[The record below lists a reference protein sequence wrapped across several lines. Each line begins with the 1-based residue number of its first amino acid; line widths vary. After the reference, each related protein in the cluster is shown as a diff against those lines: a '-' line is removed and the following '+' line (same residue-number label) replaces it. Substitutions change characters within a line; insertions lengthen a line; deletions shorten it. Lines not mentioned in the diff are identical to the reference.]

1 MPYRFLLRT
10 VVPALFFPRFR
21 CLLLSIFVSPRA
33 SGAVPRGS
41 GEPDGRRHGPARSGY
56 GSAAFHGPAE
66 NGPARA
72 APPDM
77 PHALRLR
84 IVRAGGELT
93 AAAPGFPGGGE
104 LTAAAPECPGGCHL
118 GADVVR

>member
-33 SGAVPRGS
+33 SGAVPRG
-41 GEPDGRRHGPARSGY
+41 PDIHSDNMQAPVGT
-56 GSAAFHGPAE
+56 AA
-66 NGPARA
+66 ARA

-84 IVRAGGELT
+84 IVRAGGELS

-104 LTAAAPECPGGCHL
+104 LTAAAPGCPGGCHL